1 MSQKISVRLGFL
13 VGLEL
18 EEGDIILRILTGVR
32 SCETGEW
39 EDEII
44 RIPYTG
50 PCEKKDLDQLI
61 NLHRVRIIIEPDEDD
76 KEERNDT
83 N

>member
-1 MSQKISVRLGFL
+1 MSNKISVWPGFL
-13 VGLEL
+13 VGFEL
-18 EEGDIILRILTGVR
+18 EEGDLILRILTGVR

-76 KEERNDT
+76 ERK
-83 N
+83 